1 VIGGPLVLPACCET
15 AIDALSRSYDLHI
28 ANANTPWVH
37 PRYRSEELL
46 KAHRCLVG
54 IETVNKLTNIYQL
67 DTPLQ

>member
-15 AIDALSRSYDLHI
+15 AIDAL
-28 ANANTPWVH
+28 H

-67 DTPLQ
+67 DKPLQ